1 MIDGDKMD
9 KDIMKF
15 VSDEVE
21 NGYKVAF
28 TILTGVAGSSP
39 GKMGA
44 MMALS
49 QSGKT
54 IGTVGG
60 GNLENQIT
68 IASKKAIEDEKDIVF
83 DYNLG
88 DGGNLGMM
96 CGGNVKGYTKIFL
109 PQNKLIIVGAG
120 HVGKALYEVA
130 NTLELDI
137 TVADDR
143 GEYANKE
150 NFPNAS
156 IITGNYEE
164 ILDNIKSDINTAI
177 VIVTRGHAYDKK
189 AVEKLINKEYFYIG
203 MIGSKNKVLKTLQ
216 EIKKDDRYKD
226 NIDKLYAPIG
236 IDIGSNRVKEIALGI
251 LCEIFLVK
259 NNKKPQFMRDIFKE
273 QINNTKNFKS

>member
-1 MIDGDKMD
+1 MVINMD

-44 MMALS
+44 MMAIS
-49 QSGKT
+49 ESGKT

-68 IASKKAIEDEKDIVF
+68 IASKKAIEDEKDVDF

-88 DGGNLGMM
+88 TGGGLGMM

-130 NTLELDI
+130 STLDLNI
-137 TVADDR
+137 TVVDDR
-143 GEYANKE
+143 AEYANVD
-150 NFPNAS
+150 NFPNAN
-156 IITGNYEE
+156 IITGKYEE
-164 ILDNIKSDINTAI
+164 ILDDIKSDINTAI
-177 VIVTRGHAYDKK
+177 VIVTRGHAYDKV
-189 AVEKLINKEYFYIG
+189 AVEKLINSDYFYIG
-203 MIGSKNKVLKTLQ
+203 MIGSKNKVLKTLTQ
-216 EIKKDDRYKD
+216 IKEDDRYKD
-226 NIDKLYAPIG
+226 NIEKLYAPIG
-236 IDIGSNRVKEIALGI
+236 IDIGSNKVKEIALGI

-259 NNKKPQFMRDIFKE
+259 NNKKPQFMRDIFNEK
-273 QINNTKNFKS
+273 IKNNQK

>member
-1 MIDGDKMD
+1 MVINMD

-44 MMALS
+44 MMAIS
-49 QSGKT
+49 ESGKT

-68 IASKKAIEDEKDIVF
+68 IASKKAIEDEKDVDF

-88 DGGNLGMM
+88 TGGGLGMM

-130 NTLELDI
+130 STLDLNI
-137 TVADDR
+137 TVVDDR
-143 GEYANKE
+143 AEYANVD
-150 NFPNAS
+150 NFPNAN
-156 IITGNYEE
+156 IITGKYEE
-164 ILDNIKSDINTAI
+164 ILDDIKSDVNTAI
-177 VIVTRGHAYDKK
+177 VIVTRGHAYDKV
-189 AVEKLINKEYFYIG
+189 AVEKLINSDYFYIG
-203 MIGSKNKVLKTLQ
+203 MIGSKNKVLKTLTQ
-216 EIKKDDRYKD
+216 IKEDDRYKD
-226 NIDKLYAPIG
+226 NIEKLYAPIG
-236 IDIGSNRVKEIALGI
+236 IDIGSNKVKEIALGI

-259 NNKKPQFMRDIFKE
+259 NNKKPQFMRDIFNEK
-273 QINNTKNFKS
+273 IKNNQK

>member
-1 MIDGDKMD
+1 
-9 KDIMKF
+9 MKF

-44 MMALS
+44 MMAIS
-49 QSGKT
+49 ESGKS

-68 IASKKAIEDEKDIVF
+68 IASKKAIEDEKDVDF

-88 DGGNLGMM
+88 TGGGLGMM

-130 NTLELDI
+130 STLDLNI
-137 TVADDR
+137 TVVDDR
-143 GEYANKE
+143 AEYANVD
-150 NFPNAS
+150 NFPNAN
-156 IITGNYEE
+156 IITGKYEE
-164 ILDNIKSDINTAI
+164 ILDDIKSDINTAI
-177 VIVTRGHAYDKK
+177 VIVTRGHAYDKV
-189 AVEKLINKEYFYIG
+189 AVEKLINSDYFYIG
-203 MIGSKNKVLKTLQ
+203 MIGSKNKVLKTLTQ
-216 EIKKDDRYKD
+216 IKEDDRYKD
-226 NIDKLYAPIG
+226 NIEKLYAPIG
-236 IDIGSNRVKEIALGI
+236 IDIGSNKVKEIALGI

-259 NNKKPQFMRDIFKE
+259 NNKKPQFMRDIFNKK
-273 QINNTKNFKS
+273 IKNNQK

>member
-1 MIDGDKMD
+1 MVINMD

-44 MMALS
+44 MMAIS
-49 QSGKT
+49 ESGKT

-68 IASKKAIEDEKDIVF
+68 IASKKAIEDEKDVDF

-88 DGGNLGMM
+88 TGGGLGMM

-130 NTLELDI
+130 STLDLNI
-137 TVADDR
+137 TVVDDR
-143 GEYANKE
+143 AEYANVD
-150 NFPNAS
+150 NFPNAN
-156 IITGNYEE
+156 IITGKYEE
-164 ILDNIKSDINTAI
+164 ILDDIKSDTNTAI
-177 VIVTRGHAYDKK
+177 VIVTRGHAYDKV
-189 AVEKLINKEYFYIG
+189 AVEKLINSDYFYIG
-203 MIGSKNKVLKTLQ
+203 MIGSKNKVLKTLTQ
-216 EIKKDDRYKD
+216 IKEDDRYKD
-226 NIDKLYAPIG
+226 NIGKLYAPIG
-236 IDIGSNRVKEIALGI
+236 IDIGSNKVKEIALGI

-259 NNKKPQFMRDIFKE
+259 NNKKPQFMRDIFNEK
-273 QINNTKNFKS
+273 IKK